1 MIINLQSFSR
11 EKSKKKKNFKK
22 QEQGKKIPYKENQ
35 RECLDE
41 RKTTTKEKERKIINL

>member
-22 QEQGKKIPYKENQ
+22 QEQGKKIPYKEIKENA
-35 RECLDE
+35 L
-41 RKTTTKEKERKIINL
+41 TKEKLPPKKKKGK